1 MSSWT
6 FIISQSV
13 RVAAAGKEK
22 GPFRRSTVPLPLVK
36 EEMGGD
42 VTVKREGGS
51 STALYIQTVTIKNK
65 FIDKI

>member
-1 MSSWT
+1 
-6 FIISQSV
+6 V

-51 STALYIQTVTIKNK
+51 SRALYIRTMCGDVTIKNK